1 MWTEMGGGKML
12 PRGTFFIDLDGTLF
26 RHGTTD
32 FLPGAKELLELFK
45 KKNYRIIFMTRRGD
59 AEWSDHPVYSEA
71 ATRKM
76 LEKHGL
82 DKYTIIF
89 DVMSPRHFLDD
100 SFIKIH
106 PVDTN
111 QGYTPE
117 ELEKWRESI

>member
-1 MWTEMGGGKML
+1 ML

-26 RHGTTD
+26 RHGTTEL
-32 FLPGAKELLELFK
+32 LPGAKDLLELFK
-45 KKNYRIIFMTRRGD
+45 RKNYRIIFMTRRGD
-59 AEWSDHPVYSEA
+59 AEWADHPVYSES
-71 ATRKM
+71 ATRQM
-76 LEKHGL
+76 LVEHGL
-82 DKYTIIF
+82 DYYAIVF

-111 QGYTPE
+111 QGYSPE